1 MASGVTGLLLRS
13 GCFPLLAV
21 EFRRAYLSRRGYRGT
36 AINNKEPRVN
46 DRIRVP
52 KVRLVGPGGEQV
64 GVVKT
69 EDALRVAV
77 EANLDLVEVAPNSN
91 PPVAKLM
98 DYGKYKYESA
108 QKERAARRNRSNAQ
122 LKSIRI
128 GMKIDQ
134 NDYNTKKSQAERF
147 LNGGDKVKFD
157 LRFRGREQSR
167 PQLGVELLNG
177 LAEDLAEVSTVE
189 SAPRAEGRNM
199 SMVLAPIRKKTEAKS
214 DQRRRREAE
223 RETRRQQGAER
234 AKRQQ
239 ENARA
244 NAEARSQQ

>member
-1 MASGVTGLLLRS
+1 MLLRS

-21 EFRRAYLSRRGYRGT
+21 EFLRAYLSRRGYRGT

>member
-1 MASGVTGLLLRS
+1 M
-13 GCFPLLAV
+13 
-21 EFRRAYLSRRGYRGT
+21 
-36 AINNKEPRVN
+36 
-46 DRIRVP
+46 
-52 KVRLVGPGGEQV
+52 GPGGEQV

-98 DYGKYKYESA
+98 DYGKYKYEAA

-122 LKSIRI
+122 VKSIRI

-134 NDYNTKKSQAERF
+134 NDYNTKKNQAERF
-147 LNGGDKVKFD
+147 LNSGDKVKFD

-177 LAEDLAEVSTVE
+177 LAEELSEVSTVE
-189 SAPRAEGRNM
+189 AAPRAEGRNM

-223 RETRRQQGAER
+223 RESRRAHGAER

-239 ENARA
+239 ENARV
-244 NAEARSQQ
+244 NAEARSKKTDKTD

>member
-1 MASGVTGLLLRS
+1 M
-13 GCFPLLAV
+13 
-21 EFRRAYLSRRGYRGT
+21 
-36 AINNKEPRVN
+36 NNKEPRVN
-46 DRIRVP
+46 ERIRVP

-98 DYGKYKYESA
+98 DYGKYKYEAA

-122 LKSIRI
+122 VKSIRI

-134 NDYNTKKSQAERF
+134 NDYNTKKNQAERF
-147 LNGGDKVKFD
+147 LNSGDKVKFD

-177 LAEDLAEVSTVE
+177 LAEELSEVSTVE
-189 SAPRAEGRNM
+189 AAPRAEGRNM

-223 RETRRQQGAER
+223 RESRRAHGAER

-239 ENARA
+239 ENARV
-244 NAEARSQQ
+244 NAEARSKKTDKTD